1 MKTIFEFQKDCS
13 RNTCNRH
20 TFQSGNCGHV
30 KKQER
35 CYQAWLKTQQK
46 RTEKIQK
53 DVEKQFEK
61 KQEKFQKEID
71 DKKEKYQKFLN
82 GEIDL
87 EFEVDDAYEE
97 FRKNVWLRDCGIFDG
112 FSKKKD
118 WKKYCRIWN
127 ILTNEEKQYFEEHH
141 KETAWINE
149 NLDVCHIEER
159 SSHPELKYTVDNA
172 VICGRFFHSRLD
184 SYTHPVYLNTISK
197 EERKEWFEMAK
208 KGERK

>member
-20 TFQSGNCGHV
+20 TFQSGNCRHV

-46 RTEKIQK
+46 KSNK
-53 DVEKQFEK
+53 L
-61 KQEKFQKEID
+61 QKEID

-127 ILTNEEKQYFEEHH
+127 ILTNE
-141 KETAWINE
+141 
-149 NLDVCHIEER
+149 
-159 SSHPELKYTVDNA
+159 
-172 VICGRFFHSRLD
+172 
-184 SYTHPVYLNTISK
+184 
-197 EERKEWFEMAK
+197 
-208 KGERK
+208 